1 MKKFILLCISFC
13 MVFSISCAA
22 TFSDL
27 EDSWAK
33 ADIEKA
39 VELGLV
45 SGYPDGTFKPSN
57 NITRIEFMVVMNKIL
72 EQYSSIGDLEFK
84 DVYMY
89 SDINEASWAIES
101 YLSFMVRAD
110 LYGNKSNS
118 DFGKEEL
125 MNIFGAK
132 LEPSKPIT
140 REEAVALLSHF
151 IKDEAKVG
159 LPDSFSDIGS
169 ATFPES
175 IKLAN
180 KIGITS
186 GYPDGTFKPFNK
198 ITRAEAT
205 KMLLTFYDISYY
217 FKNINLTSVTDT
229 YNTYLEPA
237 DVMKKILWYESAYE
251 YNDALVYYNPN
262 EIADLRITYIDY
274 MKNPFIHAYNG
285 TYIATN
291 NFEITENRI
300 SDSESVVFYKHKY
313 NDYTFSKKFTNING
327 KWYASLQ
334 TDISL

>member
-1 MKKFILLCISFC
+1 MKKFILLCLSLC

-27 EDSWAK
+27 EGNWAK

-72 EQYSSIGDLEFK
+72 EKYTSIGDLDFD

-89 SDINEASWAIES
+89 SDINEASWAREI
-101 YLSFMVRAD
+101 YLSFMIRAD
-110 LYGNKSNS
+110 LYGNKSND

-169 ATFPES
+169 SKFPES
-175 IKLAN
+175 IRLAN

-205 KMLLTFYDISYY
+205 KMLLTFNEISYY
-217 FKNINLTSVTDT
+217 FKNINLAPVTDI
-229 YNTYLEPA
+229 YNTSLEPVA
-237 DVMKKILWYESAYE
+237 VMEKILWYESVNE
-251 YNDALVYYNPN
+251 YHNAICYYNPN
-262 EIADLRITYIDY
+262 ELSDLGMTYIDY

-291 NFEITENRI
+291 NFEITESRI
-300 SDSESVVFYKHKY
+300 SDSESVVYYKHKY